1 MSLVEA
7 FLSPNLKSED
17 TAYGLPGRAQTGL
30 DCEDGG
36 SLAKGGRWSP
46 RRVLAWAATLV
57 TVEEGL
63 REWGGASNCRRFP
76 WRLQTV
82 NLLKY

>member
-57 TVEEGL
+57 TVK
-63 REWGGASNCRRFP
+63 GGASNCRRFP
-76 WRLQTV
+76 WRLQPV